1 MLMFLWEIVIVWV
14 LFFYIKN
21 VGILGWVYG
30 FFVFVFF
37 GVCNIF
43 FFEYFNNVNDI
54 WFCIRVDICY
64 VFCRG

>member
-21 VGILGWVYG
+21 VGIIGWVYG

-43 FFEYFNNVNDI
+43 CLSILIMWMIYGFV
-54 WFCIRVDICY
+54 
-64 VFCRG
+64 